1 SEHPIARAIASAAA
15 ADAALPAVE
24 SFQNIEGRGVSGVVE
39 GHALLV
45 GRVSLLEDWSVH
57 PSDELLAAKADAE
70 SAGQTAV
77 LVAWDGA
84 ARGMVVVADEVK
96 PTSAEAV
103 TSLKALGI
111 TPILLTGD
119 NEAAARHI
127 AALVGIEQGHA
138 EVLPV
143 DKVAV
148 VAQLQA

>member
-1 SEHPIARAIASAAA
+1 EGRMSVVAVVPERGTDPAQLLRLAGAVEHASEHPIARAIASAAA

-39 GHALLV
+39 GRALLV

-84 ARGMVVVADEVK
+84 ARGMIVVADEVK
-96 PTSAEAV
+96 A
-103 TSLKALGI
+103 
-111 TPILLTGD
+111 
-119 NEAAARHI
+119 
-127 AALVGIEQGHA
+127 
-138 EVLPV
+138 
-143 DKVAV
+143 
-148 VAQLQA
+148 